1 MIAPTPGNK
10 SRLYRTV
17 YLRWHAMARRGETLR
32 EHILDTAKL
41 AFLEGGFERTS
52 MDAIAA
58 RAETSKRS
66 LYAHFPT
73 KDALFL
79 AVVERARALFAGRMR
94 TPRQYA
100 DEPAEAV
107 VRYCG
112 RFVQLLRWSSVARML
127 RLGIAEADRLPDVA
141 AGLYDVLFGTT
152 ARDLAAHLETTSG
165 LTSGEAQ
172 AAATELI
179 GLVVHPTLPRVLLG
193 IHPVVDEIPEEE
205 HLTTDVDLDRIRRLC
220 RIVLHPSTAANQ
232 FTSGNC
238 PSEP

>member
-1 MIAPTPGNK
+1 
-10 SRLYRTV
+10 
-17 YLRWHAMARRGETLR
+17 MARRGEALR

-41 AFLEGGFERTS
+41 AFLEDGFERTS

-79 AVVERARALFAGRMR
+79 AVVERVRDLFGARMR
-94 TPRQYA
+94 TPAEYA
-100 DEPAEAV
+100 DRPAEAV

-127 RLGIAEADRLPDVA
+127 RLGIAEADRLPELA

-152 ARDLAAHLETTSG
+152 AGALAAHLVTAWG
-165 LTSGEAQ
+165 LATDEAEV
-172 AAATELI
+172 AANELI
-179 GLVVHPTLPRVLLG
+179 GLVVHPVLPRLLFG
-193 IHPVVDEIPEEE
+193 IDPSVDDLPEESRLAAE
-205 HLTTDVDLDRIRRLC
+205 VDLDRIRHLLH
-220 RIVLHPSTAANQ
+220 IVMPPPTAA
-232 FTSGNC
+232 
-238 PSEP
+238 